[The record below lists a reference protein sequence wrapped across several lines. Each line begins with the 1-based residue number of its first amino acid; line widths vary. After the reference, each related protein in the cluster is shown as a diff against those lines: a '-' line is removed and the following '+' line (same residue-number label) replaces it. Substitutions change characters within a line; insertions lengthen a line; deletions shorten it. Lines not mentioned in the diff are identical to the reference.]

1 MLPGFDGERM
11 SAQKLIGMSLA
22 ELADAYA
29 SRSLSPVE
37 VVNDVIRHAEA
48 VNGSINALFCF
59 RPEQA
64 IAEARQSEARWKAK
78 AALGPLD
85 GVPMTVKDSVAIV
98 GWPYFHGIGAN
109 RSMPPSN
116 YDSPPAIALR
126 EAGAVIFA
134 KTTMPDC
141 GLMASGISSLHG
153 ITRNP
158 WGLAWN
164 TGGSSAGAG
173 ASVAAGAGFVSV
185 GTDIAGSVRLPA
197 AHCGLASLK
206 PTHGRVPHLPADTM
220 RMAGPMGRSVD
231 DIARLLTVLARQD
244 ERDTW
249 SLPADGVRYHERLGR
264 DVRGLKIG
272 ILTDMGFGSKPE
284 ADVRNAVEAA
294 GRLLAGAGAIVEPFV
309 SPLDDD
315 AYAPIDLF
323 LQVRGYLEYSSLP
336 PHSDGEG
343 DINPYVR
350 EWSLGGAR
358 HSGADLYR
366 ALGQI
371 GQMKAALLAAF
382 VGWDYVI
389 APTLPVVNFPA
400 EEPGVSRQKPLEH
413 TLFTAM
419 FNQTCQ
425 PASTICMAFDRRH
438 LPIGVQ
444 VIGHRFDDLGVLQV
458 TKSLEGLRS
467 LTMDWP
473 FQPRA

>member
-1 MLPGFDGERM
+1 MP
-11 SAQKLIGMSLA
+11 AQRLIGMSLA
-22 ELADAYA
+22 KLADAYA
-29 SRSLSPVE
+29 SQNLSPVE
-37 VVNDVIRHAEA
+37 VVNEVITHTEA
-48 VNGSINALFCF
+48 VNGAINALFCF

-64 IAEARQSEARWKAK
+64 IASARQSEARWKAK
-78 AALGPLD
+78 APLGPLD
-85 GVPMTVKDSVAIV
+85 GIPMTIKDSVAMV
-98 GWPYFHGIGAN
+98 DWPYFHGVGAN
-109 RSMPPSN
+109 RSLPPSN

-231 DIARLLTVLARQD
+231 DIARLLTVLTRQD

-264 DVRGLKIG
+264 DIKGLKIG
-272 ILTDMGFGSKPE
+272 ILTDMGFGPKPE
-284 ADVRNAVEAA
+284 AEVCNAVGVAA
-294 GRLLAGAGAIVEPFV
+294 QLLAGAGAIVEPFI

-336 PHSDGEG
+336 PHTNGES

-350 EWSLGGAR
+350 DWCLGGAR

-371 GQMKAALLAAF
+371 GKMKAALLAAF
-382 VGWDYVI
+382 EGWDYVI

-413 TLFTAM
+413 ALFTAM

-444 VIGHRFDDLGVLQV
+444 IIGHRFDDLGVLQA
-458 TKSLEGLRS
+458 TKVLEELRS
-467 LTMDWP
+467 VTMDWP
-473 FQPRA
+473 FQPRP

>member
-1 MLPGFDGERM
+1 M
-11 SAQKLIGMSLA
+11 SAAELIGMSLA
-22 ELADAYA
+22 GLTEAYA
-29 SRSLSPVE
+29 SRALSPVE
-37 VVNDVIRHAEA
+37 VLQTVLDHAEA
-48 VNGSINALFCF
+48 VNSAINALFCF

-64 IAEARQSEARWKAK
+64 MASAQGSEARWKAG

-85 GVPMTVKDSVAIV
+85 GVPMTVKDSVAMI

-109 RSMPPSN
+109 RALPPSN
-116 YDSPPAIALR
+116 YDSPPTIALR

-153 ITRNP
+153 VTRNP

-173 ASVAAGAGFVSV
+173 ASVAAGAGYVSV

-197 AHCGLASLK
+197 AHCGLAGLK

-231 DIARLLTVLARQD
+231 DIARLLTVLTRQD

-249 SLPADGVRYHERLGR
+249 SLPADGVRYHEHLKR
-264 DVRGLKIG
+264 DVKGLKIG
-272 ILTDMGFGSKPE
+272 VLTDMGFGMKAE
-284 ADVRNAVEAA
+284 AAVRCAVEAA
-294 GRLLAGAGAIVEPFV
+294 GKLLAGAGAIVEPFT
-309 SPLDDD
+309 SPLTDD

-323 LQVRGYLEYSSLP
+323 LQVRGYLEYASLP
-336 PHSDGEG
+336 PHGDTAR

-350 EWSLGGAR
+350 AWCLGGAK

-371 GQMKAALLAAF
+371 AKMKAALLAAF
-382 VGWDYVI
+382 EGWDYVI

-400 EEPGVSRQKPLEH
+400 EEPGVSREMPLAH

-425 PASTICMAFDRRH
+425 PASTVCMAFDSRH

-444 VIGHRFDDLGVLQV
+444 VTGHRFDDLGVLQV
-458 TKSLEGLRS
+458 TKALEDMR
-467 LTMDWP
+467 TVAMDWP
-473 FQPRA
+473 FKPRP

>member
-1 MLPGFDGERM
+1 MP
-11 SAQKLIGMSLA
+11 AQRLIGMSLA
-22 ELADAYA
+22 KLADAYA
-29 SRSLSPVE
+29 SQNLSPVE
-37 VVNDVIRHAEA
+37 VVNEVITHTEA
-48 VNGSINALFCF
+48 VNGAINALFCF

-64 IAEARQSEARWKAK
+64 IASARQSEARWKAK
-78 AALGPLD
+78 APLGPLD
-85 GVPMTVKDSVAIV
+85 GIPMTIKDSVAMV
-98 GWPYFHGIGAN
+98 DWPYFHGVGAN
-109 RSMPPSN
+109 RSLPPSN

-231 DIARLLTVLARQD
+231 DIARLLTVLTRQD

-264 DVRGLKIG
+264 DIKGLKIG
-272 ILTDMGFGSKPE
+272 ILTDMGFGPKPE
-284 ADVRNAVEAA
+284 AEVCNAVGVAA
-294 GRLLAGAGAIVEPFV
+294 QLLAGAGAIVEPFI

-336 PHSDGEG
+336 PHTDSER

-350 EWSLGGAR
+350 EWCLGGAR
-358 HSGADLYR
+358 YSGADLYR
-366 ALGQI
+366 ALEQI
-371 GQMKAALLAAF
+371 GKMKAALLAAF
-382 VGWDYVI
+382 EGWDYVI

-413 TLFTAM
+413 ALFTAM

-444 VIGHRFDDLGVLQV
+444 IIGHRFDDLGVLQA
-458 TKSLEGLRS
+458 TKVLEELRS
-467 LTMDWP
+467 VTMDWP
-473 FQPRA
+473 FQPRP

>member
-1 MLPGFDGERM
+1 MTVEE
-11 SAQKLIGMSLA
+11 LIGMSIA
-22 ELADAYA
+22 ELATAYG
-29 SRSLSPVE
+29 SRNLSPVE
-37 VVNDVIRHAEA
+37 VVKDVIAHAED
-48 VNGSINALFCF
+48 VNPLINALFCF
-59 RPEQA
+59 RPDEA
-64 IAEARQSEARWKAK
+64 MSKARQSEARWKAK
-78 AALGPLD
+78 APLGPLD
-85 GVPMTVKDSVAIV
+85 GVPMTVKDSVAMV
-98 GWPYFHGIGAN
+98 DWPYFHGIGAN
-109 RSMPPSN
+109 RSLPPSN

-164 TGGSSAGAG
+164 TGGSSSGAG
-173 ASVAAGAGFVSV
+173 ASVAAGAGFVAV

-206 PTHGRVPHLPADTM
+206 PTHGRIPHLPADTM
-220 RMAGPMGRSVD
+220 RMAGPMGRRVD
-231 DIARLLTVLARQD
+231 DIACLMTVLTRQD

-249 SLPADGVRYHERLGR
+249 SLPADGTRYHERLDR
-264 DVRGLKIG
+264 NIKGLKIG
-272 ILTDMGFGSKPE
+272 VLTDMGFGPKPE
-284 ADVRNAVEAA
+284 ADVRGAVEAA
-294 GRLLAGAGAIVEPFV
+294 GKLLMGAGAIVEPFV
-309 SPLDDD
+309 SPLDYD

-323 LQVRGYLEYSSLP
+323 LQVRGYLEYTSLP
-336 PHSDGEG
+336 PHSDSES

-350 EWSLGGAR
+350 EWCLAGAR

-366 ALGQI
+366 TLGQI
-371 GQMKAALLAAF
+371 GKMKAAMLEAF
-382 VGWDYVI
+382 EGWDYVI
-389 APTLPVVNFPA
+389 SPTLPVVNFPA

-425 PASTICMAFDRRH
+425 PASTICMGFDMRH

-444 VIGHRFDDLGVLQV
+444 IIGHRFDDLGVLQV
-458 TKSLEGLRS
+458 TKALEELRS
-467 LTMDWP
+467 PTMDWP
-473 FQPRA
+473 YQPRA

>member
-1 MLPGFDGERM
+1 M
-11 SAQKLIGMSLA
+11 STKEVIGMSLA
-22 ELADAYA
+22 ELANAYA
-29 SRSLSPVE
+29 ARELSPVE
-37 VVNDVIRHAEA
+37 VLLAVIDHARA
-48 VNGSINALFCF
+48 VNGAINALFSL
-59 RPEQA
+59 RPDDAMES
-64 IAEARQSEARWKAK
+64 ARQSEARWKAK
-78 AALGPLD
+78 ATLGPLD
-85 GVPMTVKDSVAIV
+85 GVPMTIKDSVAMA

-109 RSMPPSN
+109 RSQPPSN

-126 EAGAVIFA
+126 EAGAVTFA

-197 AHCGLASLK
+197 AHCGLAGLK

-249 SLPADGVRYHERLGR
+249 SLPADGLRYHEGLDR
-264 DVRGLKIG
+264 DVKGLKIG
-272 ILTDMGFGSKPE
+272 ILTDMGFGAKPE
-284 ADVRNAVEAA
+284 AAVRHAVEAA
-294 GRLLAGAGAIVEPFV
+294 GQLLAGAGAIVAPFV
-309 SPLDDD
+309 SPLDYD

-323 LQVRGYLEYSSLP
+323 LQVRGYLEYTSLP
-336 PHSDGEG
+336 PHTDGARN
-343 DINPYVR
+343 INPYVR
-350 EWSLGGAR
+350 EWCLGGAR

-371 GQMKAALLAAF
+371 GKMKTVLLAAF
-382 VGWDYVI
+382 KGWDYVL

-425 PASTICMAFDRRH
+425 PASTICMAFDSRH

-444 VIGHRFDDLGVLQV
+444 VIGHRFDDHGVLQLTNV
-458 TKSLEGLRS
+458 LEQLRS
-467 LTMDWP
+467 VTMDWP

>member
-1 MLPGFDGERM
+1 M
-11 SAQKLIGMSLA
+11 SAAELIGMSLA
-22 ELADAYA
+22 GLTEAYA
-29 SRSLSPVE
+29 SRALSPVE
-37 VVNDVIRHAEA
+37 VLQTVLDHAEA
-48 VNGSINALFCF
+48 VNSAINALFCF

-64 IAEARQSEARWKAK
+64 MASAQGSEARWKAG

-85 GVPMTVKDSVAIV
+85 GVPMTVKDSVAMI

-109 RSMPPSN
+109 RALPPSN

-153 ITRNP
+153 VTRNP

-173 ASVAAGAGFVSV
+173 ASVAAGAGYVSV

-197 AHCGLASLK
+197 AHCGLAGLK

-220 RMAGPMGRSVD
+220 RMAGPMGRCVD
-231 DIARLLTVLARQD
+231 DIARLLTVLTRQD

-249 SLPADGVRYHERLGR
+249 SLPADGMRYHEHLKR
-264 DVRGLKIG
+264 DVKGLKIG
-272 ILTDMGFGSKPE
+272 VLTDMGFGMKAE
-284 ADVRNAVEAA
+284 AAVRSAVEAA
-294 GRLLAGAGAIVEPFV
+294 AKLLAGAGAIVEPFT
-309 SPLDDD
+309 SPLTDD

-323 LQVRGYLEYSSLP
+323 LQVRGYLEYASLP
-336 PHSDGEG
+336 PHGDTAR

-350 EWSLGGAR
+350 AWCLGGAK

-371 GQMKAALLAAF
+371 AKMKAAMLAAF
-382 VGWDYVI
+382 EGWDYVI

-400 EEPGVSRQKPLEH
+400 EEPGVSREMPLAH

-425 PASTICMAFDRRH
+425 PAATVCMAFDSRH

-458 TKSLEGLRS
+458 TKALEDMRS
-467 LTMDWP
+467 FAMNWP
-473 FQPRA
+473 FKPRP